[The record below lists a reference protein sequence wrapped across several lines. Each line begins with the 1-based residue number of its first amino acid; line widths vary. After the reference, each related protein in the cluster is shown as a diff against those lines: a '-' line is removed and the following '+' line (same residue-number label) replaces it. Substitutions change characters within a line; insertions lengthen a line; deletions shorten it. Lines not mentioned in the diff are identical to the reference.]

1 MSRRFFSKENLT
13 SDISVLVYLSLFKLL
28 LHFFTNH
35 QYGYFRDELYYLEC
49 GERLDWGYADQ
60 SPLIAVVAKTA
71 RLIGES
77 LFAIRFFPAIAG
89 AALVFLTGIITRELG
104 GGRFAIILSAVL
116 VLIAPYFMAIST
128 ILTMNVFEP
137 LLWMG
142 CAYTLIRIVKT
153 NNQKLWLWFGLI
165 AGVGLINK
173 HSMAF
178 FGFALIAGLA
188 VTRERKHLF
197 SKWLLVGGLLSFL
210 IFLPNILWQINH
222 DWATLELLKN
232 AQENQTYHATPLEFF
247 SGQALLMHPL
257 TLPIWLAGLFYYLF
271 SKEAK
276 PYRFLGWTYLILLA
290 LMILLNGKGYY
301 LAPVYPLL
309 FAGGSLVVERLA
321 RRPGWGWLKPATITL
336 LIVGGAVIAPMA
348 LPVLPVE
355 TFINYSTALGLNEGV
370 KTENLSLGK
379 LPQHYADMFGW
390 EDMTATVAQVY
401 NSLPPEERAKCAIF
415 ASNYGEAGAIDFF
428 GKKYNLPKS
437 ISGHQNYYF
446 WGPRDYTGEIVITV
460 GEDFEDVS
468 KSFNHVE
475 LAATVTHQYA
485 IPHENNLPIFICRQP
500 KRPLKEIWPDAK
512 CFSC

>member
-1 MSRRFFSKENLT
+1 MSRRFFSRENLT
-13 SDISVLVYLSLFKLL
+13 SDLSILLYLSLFKLL

-60 SPLIAVVAKTA
+60 SPLIAVIAKTA
-71 RLIGES
+71 RLMGDS
-77 LFAIRFFPAIAG
+77 LFAIRFFPAVAG

-116 VLIAPYFMAIST
+116 VLVAPYFIAIST

-137 LLWMG
+137 FLWMG

-153 NNQKLWLWFGLI
+153 DNQKLWLWFGLI
-165 AGVGLINK
+165 AGVGLMNK

-178 FGFALIAGLA
+178 FGFALIAGLV

-197 SKWLLVGGLLSFL
+197 SKWLLLGGLLAFL

-247 SGQALLMHPL
+247 SGQVLLLHPL

-271 SKEAK
+271 SKDAK
-276 PYRFLGWTYLILLA
+276 PYRFLGWTYLILFA
-290 LMILLNGKGYY
+290 LMILLNGKAYY

-309 FAGGSLVVERLA
+309 FAGGALVVERLA
-321 RRPGWGWLKPATITL
+321 RRPGWGWLKPAAVTL

-355 TFINYSTALGLNEGV
+355 TFIKYSTSLGLNEGV

-390 EDMTATVAQVY
+390 ENMTAAVAQVY

-460 GEDFEDVS
+460 GEDLEDVS
-468 KSFNHVE
+468 KSFNQIE
-475 LAATVTHQYA
+475 LAATVTHEYA

-500 KRPLKEIWPDAK
+500 KRPLKEIWPDTK

>member
-1 MSRRFFSKENLT
+1 MNRRFFSKENLT
-13 SDISVLVYLSLFKLL
+13 SDLGVLVYLSLFKLL

-60 SPLIAVVAKTA
+60 SPLIAVFAKTA
-71 RLIGES
+71 RLIGDS
-77 LFAIRFFPAIAG
+77 LFAIRFFPAVAG

-116 VLIAPYFMAIST
+116 VLIAPYFIAIST

-165 AGVGLINK
+165 AGVGLMNK

-247 SGQALLMHPL
+247 SGQVLLMHPL
-257 TLPIWLAGLFYYLF
+257 ALPIWLAGLFYYLF

-276 PYRFLGWTYLILLA
+276 PYRFLGWTYLILFA